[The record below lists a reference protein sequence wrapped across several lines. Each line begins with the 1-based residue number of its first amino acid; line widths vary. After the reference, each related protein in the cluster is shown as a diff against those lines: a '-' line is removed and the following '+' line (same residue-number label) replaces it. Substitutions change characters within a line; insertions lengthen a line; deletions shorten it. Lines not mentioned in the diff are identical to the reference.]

1 MKIKTI
7 EEAKINYVVEYEL
20 PDEFVKE
27 FERIKSEGNM
37 EEMEKFLSDVAE
49 VTRSEQQTGEGY
61 DFVISELEVI
71 NEPDPD
77 ALPLLLTTKQANK
90 MYGEFIKETRSD
102 ISLEEWLKTH
112 NRTVDDLIAFV
123 SLDVES
129 DGLWGNPFAIG
140 VACYNVN
147 KEEIHSLTWVMKD
160 LDKVVTNPWVKDNV
174 LPNMDMTS
182 PLGGFVTDNYNDNRV
197 TRPVRFECDLYE
209 EMLWSFANNFWNYVK
224 DAQVIWH
231 MGHVV
236 EANLFKELRNHEFIG
251 DFDAPYTPIELSVV
265 LASKGCN
272 PDSVDKY
279 IEEQLHLMPVGN
291 THDPL
296 YDARAAAVVFFD

>member
-7 EEAKINYVVEYEL
+7 EEAKINYVVEYDL
-20 PDEFVKE
+20 PEEFVKE
-27 FERIKSEGNM
+27 FKRIKAEGNM

-61 DFVISELEVI
+61 DFVISELEVVD
-71 NEPDPD
+71 ETKPDTS
-77 ALPLLLTTKQANK
+77 PLLLTTKQANK
-90 MYGEFIKETRSD
+90 LYGEFLKETGSD
-102 ISLEEWLKTH
+102 ISLEDWLKTH
-112 NRTVDDLIAFV
+112 NRTVGDLVAFV

-160 LDKVVTNPWVKDNV
+160 LDKVVTNQWVKDNV

-182 PLGGFVTDNYNDNRV
+182 PLGGFVTDNYNDNKV

-251 DFDAPYTPIELSVV
+251 DFDAPYTPIEVSVV
-265 LASKGCN
+265 LTSKGYN

-279 IEEQLHLMPVGN
+279 IEEQPHLMPVGN